1 MVGNMDLSVRTEL
14 ETLKEMLNESK
25 IEKIT
30 QEDLLKRKRVKNF
43 VPYFDRCI
51 GKNQMENNVLVN
63 GDQIPN
69 CVEHMK
75 RACLTVYILNLRA

>member
-1 MVGNMDLSVRTEL
+1 MDLNVKMEM

-51 GKNQMENNVLVN
+51 GK
-63 GDQIPN
+63 
-69 CVEHMK
+69 K
-75 RACLTVYILNLRA
+75 SK